1 MCNQGRRGF
10 HQLVAV
16 ASLSNR
22 WTACRKLKYGVK
34 CWTPWLK
41 EVGHTN
47 LCGQLRWFLLGLL
60 PLQILDF
67 LIIMKGSFILA
78 AETRIYC
85 FDQTG
90 VCFCVCFH
98 RGSEDFLWQGRAGLR
113 CPELLPGDV
122 HQRQR
127 SVTRSCERVTS
138 QLSAGVKATDSS
150 SHSSSLLHSPFR
162 KRACRQH

>member
-1 MCNQGRRGF
+1 MAPVLSFSFEGVDCTCNRGRRGF
-10 HQLVAV
+10 HQLVACGGL

-47 LCGQLRWFLLGLL
+47 LCGHWRWFLLGLL

-67 LIIMKGSFILA
+67 LIIILKGSFILA

-85 FDQTG
+85 FDQTVFDG
-90 VCFCVCFH
+90 RV
-98 RGSEDFLWQGRAGLR
+98 FLFLFPQGLR
-113 CPELLPGDV
+113 GFSLA
-122 HQRQR
+122 R
-127 SVTRSCERVTS
+127 SSWSPLSRTLTRRRSSTS
-138 QLSAGVKATDSS
+138 EVSYPVV
-150 SHSSSLLHSPFR
+150 
-162 KRACRQH
+162 

>member
-1 MCNQGRRGF
+1 MESGQTWISPAGG
-10 HQLVAV
+10 L

-47 LCGQLRWFLLGLL
+47 LCGHWRWFPLGLL

-67 LIIMKGSFILA
+67 LIIILKGSLILA
-78 AETRIYC
+78 AETRINC
-85 FDQTG
+85 FDQTVFDG
-90 VCFCVCFH
+90 RVFLFCFH
-98 RGSEDFLWQGRAGLR
+98 RGSDDCLWQGRAGVR

-127 SVTRSCERVTS
+127 SVTRWCEDEPTVCW
-138 QLSAGVKATDSS
+138 GEGD
-150 SHSSSLLHSPFR
+150 
-162 KRACRQH
+162 